1 MGTSDSKEAK
11 EYFSDMRRHKIT
23 FKYSGSDDDHAIKL
37 AFSKKMVEQRKDWLT
52 NSLEERKRRR
62 ELGLPEVYLYESNTR
77 SVSYKDFVN
86 KELILFSN
94 MDNERSI
101 PSIMDGL
108 KPGQRKVIFT
118 CFLRNDKKEVKV
130 AQLAGSVGEKSAYHH
145 GEASLMSTIINLA
158 QNFVGSNNINLLQ
171 PNGQFGTRIQG
182 GKDSASP
189 RYIFTKLSPLARKI
203 YPAPDDPLLTN
214 LYDDNLKI
222 EPEYYVPILPM
233 VLVNGAE
240 GIGTGWSTKIPNY
253 NPREIVDNIRRMLR
267 GEPPETMKPW
277 FKGFRGTITQIDTQR
292 FIINGEVGLLDEK
305 SFEITELPVRT
316 WTQTYKESVL
326 EPFVH
331 GTEKTPSFI
340 NDYRDY
346 HTDTTV
352 RYIINLSENNLN
364 KAITDGIHKTFK
376 LQSSMSTTSM
386 VLFDHNGCIKK
397 YETPEEILEEFFP
410 VRLEH
415 YVKRKA
421 YYEGKLEAEALK
433 LENMARFIM
442 EKNDHKI
449 RIENVR
455 KKDFV
460 RTLIERRYNS
470 DPVKAWIK
478 KNASDD
484 EEPDER
490 SDEEEEIDLNEDS
503 KDFNKRYDFNYLF
516 DMSMRSMLREKVE
529 ELLKQRDKKQEEL
542 ESLKRKSPEELWEID
557 LKEFIQELDRVEDE
571 ERKEATTSR
580 PVNAKQPK
588 PSSNKGRGGGK
599 SGKMSLD
606 SLPSEYAE
614 RVDPKI
620 EIESYRKAEKANKK
634 ANDKKKKNGDN
645 TPEKVDSD
653 DDIGRPLSERIGI
666 SPQIIDEKKAKAK
679 TVKPSVASS
688 LSDEFKEK
696 SKSKKSIKEKKSES
710 PKKKGEKGKK
720 KKNPWSDTESEEEED
735 YDFHEDSDE
744 EPQEYIPSN
753 TSTRVVKPT
762 KKPKEESVIEKD
774 DLVSFNTTNNNEEVG
789 TRKKGTFYDS
799 DDDLFSSPPAKKV
812 EVSNK
817 RTSEELFDAII
828 IKNDQ
833 NGDNESKNGDND
845 SKNGDNESKNGF
857 TNDDN
862 HSDDNSD
869 NDSQVKR
876 KLDTIFEN
884 KPTKA
889 SKKAFDSDSDFDT
902 IEDEPKPKPKLKAT
916 KASKKAFDLDN
927 DFGKP
932 IPKKNAKPKKK
943 KTLSDSEEED
953 KPKKKKV
960 FFFTLVL
967 NRNNFII
974 FQTKKSK
981 DVLELDGFEIPPE
994 LREKSGR
1001 VRQPVKYNFGEDS
1014 SNDSN

>member
-23 FKYSGSDDDHAIKL
+23 FKYSGADDDHAIKL

-52 NSLEERKRRR
+52 NNLEERKRRR
-62 ELGLPEVYLYESNTR
+62 ELGLQEVYLYESNTR

-203 YPAPDDPLLTN
+203 YPTPDDPLLTN

-267 GEPPETMKPW
+267 GEPPQTMKPW

-292 FIINGEVGLLDEK
+292 FVINGEVGLLDEK

-346 HTDTTV
+346 HTDTKI
-352 RYIINLSENNLN
+352 RYIINLSEENLN
-364 KAITDGIHKTFK
+364 KALTDGIHKTFK

-397 YETPEEILEEFFP
+397 YETPEEILQEFFP
-410 VRLEH
+410 VRLEY

-433 LENMARFIM
+433 LENMARFII
-442 EKNDHKI
+442 EKNDSII

-460 RTLIERRYNS
+460 QTLIERKYNS
-470 DPVKAWIK
+470 DPVKAWMK
-478 KNASDD
+478 KNALVDEEPNEKSDD
-484 EEPDER
+484 EE
-490 SDEEEEIDLNEDS
+490 EIDMNEDS

-529 ELLKQRDKKQEEL
+529 ELLKQRDKKKEEL
-542 ESLKRKSPEELWEID
+542 ESLKRKTPEQLWEID
-557 LKEFIQELDRVEDE
+557 L
-571 ERKEATTSR
+571 
-580 PVNAKQPK
+580 
-588 PSSNKGRGGGK
+588 
-599 SGKMSLD
+599 
-606 SLPSEYAE
+606 
-614 RVDPKI
+614 
-620 EIESYRKAEKANKK
+620 
-634 ANDKKKKNGDN
+634 
-645 TPEKVDSD
+645 
-653 DDIGRPLSERIGI
+653 
-666 SPQIIDEKKAKAK
+666 
-679 TVKPSVASS
+679 
-688 LSDEFKEK
+688 
-696 SKSKKSIKEKKSES
+696 
-710 PKKKGEKGKK
+710 
-720 KKNPWSDTESEEEED
+720 
-735 YDFHEDSDE
+735 EDSFK
-744 EPQEYIPSN
+744 SL
-753 TSTRVVKPT
+753 
-762 KKPKEESVIEKD
+762 KKWKM
-774 DLVSFNTTNNNEEVG
+774 
-789 TRKKGTFYDS
+789 
-799 DDDLFSSPPAKKV
+799 
-812 EVSNK
+812 K
-817 RTSEELFDAII
+817 R
-828 IKNDQ
+828 
-833 NGDNESKNGDND
+833 G
-845 SKNGDNESKNGF
+845 
-857 TNDDN
+857 
-862 HSDDNSD
+862 
-869 NDSQVKR
+869 R
-876 KLDTIFEN
+876 KLR
-884 KPTKA
+884 
-889 SKKAFDSDSDFDT
+889 
-902 IEDEPKPKPKLKAT
+902 L
-916 KASKKAFDLDN
+916 LD
-927 DFGKP
+927 
-932 IPKKNAKPKKK
+932 
-943 KTLSDSEEED
+943 
-953 KPKKKKV
+953 
-960 FFFTLVL
+960 
-967 NRNNFII
+967 
-974 FQTKKSK
+974 Q
-981 DVLELDGFEIPPE
+981 
-994 LREKSGR
+994 
-1001 VRQPVKYNFGEDS
+1001 
-1014 SNDSN
+1014 